1 MSTPN
6 QVAQCAN
13 TTDSKSPAGVCPLKN
28 KKIAII
34 PVRYALDEPFSPP
47 QKQPHPVPAGAG
59 FVVPLKLKESG
70 YALRQLRDG
79 WLYVYD
85 EKAKTFDEYEIK
97 GATFISQSKG
107 SKGHLLYPASHTLS
121 LIYSPQR
128 WTGRI
133 KKEMGKN
140 SSLRSVWMRQV
151 KLGSFASTM
160 KAPHCGLP
168 DVLDKV
174 ADLGMS
180 NKGFVLSSTPLA
192 KPAEEDKQGIKL
204 LAHKPAGSPAAN
216 KAGIPDPKS
225 ALVVALEDPLADLA
239 DLSMKVNQLL
249 AKYEALL
256 GKDDASIKV
265 NSHKLMMAEVTR
277 NLAKVRLEEKELPAS
292 VRGNVAKTQAFE
304 EALDD
309 YLGDRYL
316 ADMENMTAEPGMAM
330 FSSPME
336 KRADAKLKIL
346 REQYGFNPSHKQ
358 VAQWKE
364 RAAFQDEVN
373 WSGLNA
379 FIKQYQVPLNEL
391 ELALTRAHEDLF
403 NGVTRLKAD
412 PLPFGLDNRTP
423 KGQAYLQTLFAE
435 AGQALSLS
443 CRTEARKKALEK
455 LLGEKNSDNLLAL
468 APYGFDI
475 ALYKGLSEQT
485 VANAWLS
492 TSSGDM
498 TALFGRTADLET
510 LLGDERLKQKSWFQA
525 VEAVIEAMKVVGK
538 SMAKGAHAQIM
549 AAILPHAWKNS
560 LAGNL
565 RLVLLESLLGE
576 QPLQVNR
583 DYRMLHSR
591 FQQKV
596 WIIVKEMSAI
606 SSPPPGRSTTV
617 KAINGQLKTLQ
628 QQLDTLIASEMP
640 LLVKLKGDLY
650 QQQARQYV
658 GDYLASVRSGVNQ
671 RITAMNERI
680 PNLATFGG
688 LVALLNLWN
697 LTVVIAGTAQ
707 NAQSIGRERAN
718 MQLGSAFAWTGNAI
732 AALYQGAAWEKL
744 KPLTTGGGKRAL
756 TAISIKAA
764 IKEGEHAVWVKAFS
778 LRMLAFAGL
787 GAAAA
792 GLEAWDASLA
802 SKDPLISEM
811 ERTLLVSKA
820 YVLWGQ
826 TGIFGVQVLLTL
838 VSRGVGGFAIGTVF
852 APWMVVGLFVLG
864 IAYLVLTMLLNIFKR
879 SDLEKWLLQS
889 TWGKQPANWS
899 TEDELARFESL
910 VNKPGASLTVVR
922 SPAQG
927 WMDSGRPQWQLQLSL
942 PTHLRGQTI
951 GLKVIGQPIAR
962 AGQMVPVR
970 SKEDL
975 TRYQAAMQPRTL
987 GTQRGRWDDMVY
999 SLPLG
1004 IDTNSAIKL
1013 ELGYLGGMIQRQ
1025 FVFKGSSSSGG
1036 PVTLNSSNG
1045 DLGTMPALVVGKQGN
1060 K

>member
-6 QVAQCAN
+6 QAAQCAN

-97 GATFISQSKG
+97 GDTFISQSKG

-121 LIYSPQR
+121 LAYSPQR

-133 KKEMGKN
+133 KNEMEKSGG
-140 SSLRSVWMRQV
+140 LRTTWMRQV

-192 KPAEEDKQGIKL
+192 KPAEEDKQGVKL
-204 LAHKPAGSPAAN
+204 LAHKPASLPAAY

-225 ALVVALEDPLADLA
+225 AMVVALEDPLADLA

-249 AKYEALL
+249 AKREALL
-256 GKDDASIKV
+256 GKDDATIKV

-277 NLAKVRLEEKELPAS
+277 NLARVRLDEKELPAS

-316 ADMENMTAEPGMAM
+316 ADMESMTAEPGMVR
-330 FSSPME
+330 FNSPME
-336 KRADAKLKIL
+336 KRADDKLKIL
-346 REQYGFNPSHKQ
+346 REQYGFNPSQKQ

-373 WSGLNA
+373 WSGLNS

-412 PLPFGLDNRTP
+412 PLPFGLDNRTTQ
-423 KGQAYLQTLFAE
+423 GQAYLQTLFAE
-435 AGQALSLS
+435 VGPVLSLS
-443 CRTEARKKALEK
+443 CRTEERKKALEK
-455 LLGEKNSDNLLAL
+455 LLGEKSRDNLLAL
-468 APYGFDI
+468 APYGFDA
-475 ALYKGLSEQT
+475 ALHKGLSELT
-485 VANAWLS
+485 VDNVWLS

-498 TALFGRTADLET
+498 TALFSRIAELET
-510 LLGDERLKQKSWFQA
+510 LLGDERLKQKSWFQKM
-525 VEAVIEAMKVVGK
+525 EAVIGAMKEAGK

-565 RLVLLESLLGE
+565 RLVLLESLLGD

-583 DYRMLHSR
+583 DYRMLHNR

-606 SSPPPGRSTTV
+606 SSPPPGRNTTV

-658 GDYLASVRSGVNQ
+658 GDYLASVRSGVSQ

-680 PNLATFGG
+680 PSLATFGG

-697 LTVVIAGTAQ
+697 LSVVIDGAAE
-707 NAQSIGRERAN
+707 NAKSVGQSRSC
-718 MQLGSAFAWTGNAI
+718 MQLGSALAWTGNAI
-732 AALYQGAAWEKL
+732 AALYQGAVWGELKQLRAGEK
-744 KPLTTGGGKRAL
+744 AL
-756 TAISIKAA
+756 TSISIKNASIGEYAA
-764 IKEGEHAVWVKAFS
+764 VVKSFS
-778 LRMLAFAGL
+778 LRMLAFASL
-787 GAAAA
+787 GIVAA
-792 GLEAWDASLA
+792 GLEAWDSALA
-802 SKDPLISEM
+802 SQDPLISEI
-811 ERTLLVSKA
+811 EKSLLVAKTI
-820 YVLWGQ
+820 VLGGQ
-826 TGIFGVQVLLTL
+826 AAIFGAQIFIALG
-838 VSRGVGGFAIGTVF
+838 SMGGTSITIGAVF
-852 APWMVVGLFVLG
+852 APWMIISLFVLG
-864 IAYLVLTMLLNIFKR
+864 FAYLFLVMLLNFFKR

-899 TEDELARFESL
+899 AEDELARFEIL

-922 SPAQG
+922 SRPQG
-927 WMDSGRPQWQLQLSL
+927 WMDTGRPQWQLQLSL
-942 PTHLRGQTI
+942 PAHLRGQTI
-951 GLKVIGQPIAR
+951 GLNVTSQPLAS
-962 AGQMVPVR
+962 AGQMITAR
-970 SKEDL
+970 SKQELD
-975 TRYQAAMQPRTL
+975 RYLAAMKPKVIETL
-987 GTQRGRWDDMVY
+987 HGSWDDMVY

-1004 IDTNSAIKL
+1004 VDTNSAIKL
-1013 ELGYLGGMIQRQ
+1013 ELGYLGGMIQRE
-1025 FVFKGSSSSGG
+1025 FIFKGKSSSGG
-1036 PVTLNSSNG
+1036 PVTLSGSSG
-1045 DLGTMPALVVGKQGN
+1045 ELDTMSALVVGNRGN

>member
-6 QVAQCAN
+6 QAAQCAN

-85 EKAKTFDEYEIK
+85 EKTKTFDEYEIK

-121 LIYSPQR
+121 LAYSPQR

-133 KKEMGKN
+133 KHEMEKSGG
-140 SSLRSVWMRQV
+140 LRTTWMRQV

-204 LAHKPAGSPAAN
+204 LAHKPASSPTAY

-225 ALVVALEDPLADLA
+225 AMVVALEDPLADLA

-249 AKYEALL
+249 AKREALL
-256 GKDDASIKV
+256 GKDDATIKV

-277 NLAKVRLEEKELPAS
+277 NLARVRLDEKELPAS
-292 VRGNVAKTQAFE
+292 VRGNVARTQAFE

-316 ADMENMTAEPGMAM
+316 ADMESMTAEPGMVR
-330 FSSPME
+330 FNSPME
-336 KRADAKLKIL
+336 KRADEKLKIL
-346 REQYGFNPSHKQ
+346 REQYGFNPSQKQ
-358 VAQWKE
+358 VSQWKE

-373 WSGLNA
+373 WIGLNA

-391 ELALTRAHEDLF
+391 GLALTRAHEDLF
-403 NGVTRLKAD
+403 NGVARLKAD
-412 PLPFGLDNRTP
+412 PLPFGLDNRTTQ
-423 KGQAYLQTLFAE
+423 GQAYLQTLFAE
-435 AGQALSLS
+435 AGPVLSLS
-443 CRTEARKKALEK
+443 CHTEERKKALEK
-455 LLGEKNSDNLLAL
+455 LLGEKSRDNLLAL
-468 APYGFDI
+468 APYGFDA
-475 ALYKGLSEQT
+475 ALHKGLSELT
-485 VANAWLS
+485 VDNVWLS

-498 TALFGRTADLET
+498 TALFSRIAELET
-510 LLGDERLKQKSWFQA
+510 LLGEGRLKQKPWFQK
-525 VEAVIEAMKVVGK
+525 VEAVIGAMKEAGK

-565 RLVLLESLLGE
+565 RLVLLESLLGD

-583 DYRMLHSR
+583 DYRMLHNR

-732 AALYQGAAWEKL
+732 AALYQGAAWGEMKQLRAGEK
-744 KPLTTGGGKRAL
+744 AL
-756 TAISIKAA
+756 TSISIKNAS
-764 IKEGEHAVWVKAFS
+764 IGEYAGMVKSFS
-778 LRMLAFAGL
+778 LRMLAFSSL
-787 GAAAA
+787 GVVAA
-792 GLEAWDASLA
+792 GLEAWDSALA
-802 SKDPLISEM
+802 SQDPLISGIEKS
-811 ERTLLVSKA
+811 LLVAKTI
-820 YVLWGQ
+820 VLGGQ
-826 TGIFGVQVLLTL
+826 AAIFGAQTIIALG
-838 VSRGVGGFAIGTVF
+838 SMGGTSITIGAVF
-852 APWMVVGLFVLG
+852 APWMIISLFVLG
-864 IAYLVLTMLLNIFKR
+864 FAYLFLVMLLNIFKR

-899 TEDELARFESL
+899 AEDELARFELL

-922 SPAQG
+922 SKPQG
-927 WMDSGRPQWQLQLSL
+927 WMDTGRPQWQLQLSL
-942 PTHLRGQTI
+942 PAHLRGQTI
-951 GLKVIGQPIAR
+951 GLNVTSQPLAS
-962 AGQMVPVR
+962 AGQMIPAR
-970 SKEDL
+970 SKQELD
-975 TRYQAAMQPRTL
+975 RYLAAMKPKMIETL
-987 GTQRGRWDDMVY
+987 RGRWDDMVY

-1004 IDTNSAIKL
+1004 VDTNSAIKL
-1013 ELGYLGGMIQRQ
+1013 ELGYLGGMIQRE
-1025 FVFKGSSSSGG
+1025 FIFKGSSSSSGS
-1036 PVTLNSSNG
+1036 VTLNGYNG
-1045 DLGTMPALVVGKQGN
+1045 ELDTMSALVVGNREN

>member
-6 QVAQCAN
+6 QAAQCAN
-13 TTDSKSPAGVCPLKN
+13 TTDSKSPAGICPLKN

-47 QKQPHPVPAGAG
+47 QKQSHPVPAGAG

-85 EKAKTFDEYEIK
+85 EKTKTFDEYEIK

-121 LIYSPQR
+121 LAYSPQR

-133 KKEMGKN
+133 KHEMEKSGG
-140 SSLRSVWMRQV
+140 LRTTWMRQV

-204 LAHKPAGSPAAN
+204 LAHKPASSPTAY

-225 ALVVALEDPLADLA
+225 AMVVALEDPLADLA

-249 AKYEALL
+249 AKREALL
-256 GKDDASIKV
+256 GKDDATMKV

-277 NLAKVRLEEKELPAS
+277 NLARVRLDEKELPAS
-292 VRGNVAKTQAFE
+292 VRGNVARTQAFE

-316 ADMENMTAEPGMAM
+316 ADMESMTAEPGMVR
-330 FSSPME
+330 FNSPME
-336 KRADAKLKIL
+336 KRADEKLKIL
-346 REQYGFNPSHKQ
+346 REQYGFNPSQKQ
-358 VAQWKE
+358 VSQWKE

-373 WSGLNA
+373 WIGLNA

-391 ELALTRAHEDLF
+391 GLALTRAHEDLF
-403 NGVTRLKAD
+403 NGVARLKAD
-412 PLPFGLDNRTP
+412 PLPFGLDNRTTQ
-423 KGQAYLQTLFAE
+423 GQAYLQTLFAE
-435 AGQALSLS
+435 AGPVLSLS
-443 CRTEARKKALEK
+443 CHTEERKKALEK
-455 LLGEKNSDNLLAL
+455 LLGEKSRDNLLAL
-468 APYGFDI
+468 APYGFDA
-475 ALYKGLSEQT
+475 ALHKGLSELT
-485 VANAWLS
+485 VDNVWLS

-498 TALFGRTADLET
+498 TALFSRIAELET
-510 LLGDERLKQKSWFQA
+510 LLGEGRLKQKPWFQK
-525 VEAVIEAMKVVGK
+525 VEAVIGAMKEAGK

-565 RLVLLESLLGE
+565 RLVLLESLLGD

-583 DYRMLHSR
+583 DYRMLHNR

-732 AALYQGAAWEKL
+732 AALYQGAAWGEMKQLRAGEK
-744 KPLTTGGGKRAL
+744 AL
-756 TAISIKAA
+756 TSISIKNAS
-764 IKEGEHAVWVKAFS
+764 IGEYAGMVKSFS
-778 LRMLAFAGL
+778 LRMLAFSSL
-787 GAAAA
+787 GVVAA
-792 GLEAWDASLA
+792 GLEAWDSALA
-802 SKDPLISEM
+802 SQDPLISGIEKS
-811 ERTLLVSKA
+811 LLVAKTI
-820 YVLWGQ
+820 VLGGQ
-826 TGIFGVQVLLTL
+826 AAIFGAQTIIALG
-838 VSRGVGGFAIGTVF
+838 SMGGTSITIGAVF
-852 APWMVVGLFVLG
+852 APWMIISLFVLG
-864 IAYLVLTMLLNIFKR
+864 FAYLFLVMLLNIFKR

-899 TEDELARFESL
+899 AEDELARFELL

-922 SPAQG
+922 SKPQG
-927 WMDSGRPQWQLQLSL
+927 WMDTGRPQWQLQLSL
-942 PTHLRGQTI
+942 PAHLRGQTI
-951 GLKVIGQPIAR
+951 GLNVTSQPLAS
-962 AGQMVPVR
+962 AGQMIPAR
-970 SKEDL
+970 SKQELD
-975 TRYQAAMQPRTL
+975 RYLAAMKPKMIETL
-987 GTQRGRWDDMVY
+987 RGRWDDMVY

-1004 IDTNSAIKL
+1004 VDTNSAIKL
-1013 ELGYLGGMIQRQ
+1013 ELGYLGGMIQRE
-1025 FVFKGSSSSGG
+1025 FIFKGSSSSSGS
-1036 PVTLNSSNG
+1036 VTLNGYNG
-1045 DLGTMPALVVGKQGN
+1045 ELDTMSALVVGNREN

>member
-6 QVAQCAN
+6 QAAQCAN

-121 LIYSPQR
+121 LAYSPQR

-133 KKEMGKN
+133 KNEMEKSGG
-140 SSLRSVWMRQV
+140 LRTTWMRQV

-204 LAHKPAGSPAAN
+204 LAHKPASSPTAY

-225 ALVVALEDPLADLA
+225 AMVVALEDPLADLA

-249 AKYEALL
+249 AKREALL
-256 GKDDASIKV
+256 GKDDATIKV

-277 NLAKVRLEEKELPAS
+277 NLARVRLDEKELPAS
-292 VRGNVAKTQAFE
+292 VRGNVARTQAFE

-316 ADMENMTAEPGMAM
+316 ADMESMTAEPGMVR
-330 FSSPME
+330 FNSPMG
-336 KRADAKLKIL
+336 KRADEKLKIL
-346 REQYGFNPSHKQ
+346 REQYGFNPSQQQ

-364 RAAFQDEVN
+364 RSAFQDEVN

-391 ELALTRAHEDLF
+391 ELALTRAHKDLF

-435 AGQALSLS
+435 AGPVLSLS
-443 CRTEARKKALEK
+443 CRTQERKKALEK
-455 LLGEKNSDNLLAL
+455 LLGEKSRDNLLAL
-468 APYGFDI
+468 APYGFDA
-475 ALYKGLSEQT
+475 ALHKGLSELT
-485 VANAWLS
+485 VDNAWLS

-498 TALFGRTADLET
+498 TALFSRIAELET
-510 LLGDERLKQKSWFQA
+510 LLGEERLKQKPWFQK
-525 VEAVIEAMKVVGK
+525 VEAVIGAMKEAGK

-565 RLVLLESLLGE
+565 RLVLLESLLGD
-576 QPLQVNR
+576 QPLQLNR
-583 DYRMLHSR
+583 DYRMLHNR

-732 AALYQGAAWEKL
+732 AALYQGAVWGEMKQLRAGEK
-744 KPLTTGGGKRAL
+744 AL
-756 TAISIKAA
+756 TSISIKNAS
-764 IKEGEHAVWVKAFS
+764 IGEYAGMVKSFS
-778 LRMLAFAGL
+778 LRMLAFSSL
-787 GAAAA
+787 GVVAA
-792 GLEAWDASLA
+792 GLEAWDSALA
-802 SKDPLISEM
+802 SQDPLISGIEKS
-811 ERTLLVSKA
+811 LLVAKTI
-820 YVLWGQ
+820 VLGGQ
-826 TGIFGVQVLLTL
+826 AAIFGAQTIIALG
-838 VSRGVGGFAIGTVF
+838 SMGGTSITIGAVF
-852 APWMVVGLFVLG
+852 APWMIISLFVLG
-864 IAYLVLTMLLNIFKR
+864 FAYLFLVMLLNIFKR

-899 TEDELARFESL
+899 AEDELARFELL

-922 SPAQG
+922 SKPQG
-927 WMDSGRPQWQLQLSL
+927 WMDTGRPQWQLQLSL
-942 PTHLRGQTI
+942 PAHLRGQTI
-951 GLKVIGQPIAR
+951 GLNVTSQPLAS
-962 AGQMVPVR
+962 AGQMIPAR
-970 SKEDL
+970 SKQELD
-975 TRYQAAMQPRTL
+975 RYLAAMKPKMIETL
-987 GTQRGRWDDMVY
+987 RGRWDDMVY

-1004 IDTNSAIKL
+1004 VDTNSAIKL
-1013 ELGYLGGMIQRQ
+1013 ELGYLGGMIQRE
-1025 FVFKGSSSSGG
+1025 FIFKGSSSSSGS
-1036 PVTLNSSNG
+1036 VTLNCYNG
-1045 DLGTMPALVVGKQGN
+1045 ELDTMSALVVGNREN

>member
-6 QVAQCAN
+6 QAAQCAN

-59 FVVPLKLKESG
+59 FVIPLKLKESG

-121 LIYSPQR
+121 LGYSPQR

-133 KKEMGKN
+133 KNEMEK
-140 SSLRSVWMRQV
+140 SSGLRSAWMRQV

-174 ADLGMS
+174 ADLGMP

-204 LAHKPAGSPAAN
+204 LAHKPACSPAAY
-216 KAGIPDPKS
+216 KAGILDPKS
-225 ALVVALEDPLADLA
+225 TMVVALEDPLADLA

-249 AKYEALL
+249 AKREALL
-256 GKDDASIKV
+256 GKDDATIKA

-277 NLAKVRLEEKELPAS
+277 NLARVRLDEKELPAS
-292 VRGNVAKTQAFE
+292 VRGNVARTQAFE

-316 ADMENMTAEPGMAM
+316 ADMESMTAEPGMVR
-330 FSSPME
+330 FNSPME
-336 KRADAKLKIL
+336 KRADEKLQIL
-346 REQYGFNPSHKQ
+346 REQYGFNPSQKQ

-412 PLPFGLDNRTP
+412 PLPFGLDNRTTR
-423 KGQAYLQTLFAE
+423 GQAYLQALFAE
-435 AGQALSLS
+435 AGQVLSLS
-443 CRTEARKKALEK
+443 CRTEERKKALEK
-455 LLGEKNSDNLLAL
+455 LLGEKSRDNLLAL
-468 APYGFDI
+468 ALYGFD
-475 ALYKGLSEQT
+475 AELHKGLSEQT
-485 VANAWLS
+485 VDNAWLS

-510 LLGDERLKQKSWFQA
+510 LLGDERIKQKPWFQK
-525 VEAVIEAMKVVGK
+525 VEAVIGAMKEAGK

-565 RLVLLESLLGE
+565 RLVLLESLLGD
-576 QPLQVNR
+576 QPMQVNR
-583 DYRMLHSR
+583 DYRMLHNR

-606 SSPPPGRSTTV
+606 SSPHPGRSTTV

-650 QQQARQYV
+650 QQQARQYI
-658 GDYLASVRSGVNQ
+658 GDYLASVRSGVSQ
-671 RITAMNERI
+671 RITAMNNIERV

-697 LTVVIAGTAQ
+697 LSVVIAGTAQ

-732 AALYQGAAWEKL
+732 AALYQGAAWERL
-744 KPLTTGGGKRAL
+744 KPLAAQDGNPLRSL
-756 TAISIKAA
+756 SIKNA
-764 IKEGEHAVWVKAFS
+764 IKEGDHAVLVKAFTWRMVAFSS
-778 LRMLAFAGL
+778 LGL
-787 GAAAA
+787 AAA
-792 GLEAWDASLA
+792 GAEMWDTLQA
-802 SKDPLISEM
+802 SKDPLISSM
-811 ERTLLVSKA
+811 EKTLLQMKA
-820 YVLWGQ
+820 VVLLGQ
-826 TGIFGVQVLLTL
+826 GGIFFTQL
-838 VSRGVGGFAIGTVF
+838 VFLGINGLGGSSIAAIF
-852 APWMVVGLFVLG
+852 APWMAVGLFVLG
-864 IAYLVLTMLLNIFKR
+864 AAYLVLTVLLNIFKR

-899 TEDELARFESL
+899 AEDELARFEIL

-922 SPAQG
+922 TAPQG
-927 WMDSGRPQWQLQLSL
+927 WMDTGRSQWQLQLSL
-942 PTHLRGQTI
+942 PAHLRGQTI

-962 AGQMVPVR
+962 AGQMIPAR
-970 SKEDL
+970 SKEELD
-975 TRYQAAMQPRTL
+975 RYLVAMKPKVIETL
-987 GTQRGRWDDMVY
+987 RGRWDDMVY

-1004 IDTNSAIKL
+1004 VDTNSAIKL
-1013 ELGYLGGMIQRQ
+1013 ELGYLGGMSQRE
-1025 FVFKGSSSSGG
+1025 FIFKGSSTSSG
-1036 PVTLNSSNG
+1036 PVTLNGSSG
-1045 DLGTMPALVVGKQGN
+1045 DLGTMPALVVSKLGN
-1060 K
+1060 N

>member
-6 QVAQCAN
+6 QAAQCAN

-85 EKAKTFDEYEIK
+85 EKTKTFDEYEIK
-97 GATFISQSKG
+97 GSTFISQSKG

-121 LIYSPQR
+121 LAYSPQR

-133 KKEMGKN
+133 KHEMEKSGG
-140 SSLRSVWMRQV
+140 LRTTWMRQV

-204 LAHKPAGSPAAN
+204 LAHKPASSPTAY

-225 ALVVALEDPLADLA
+225 AMVVALEDPLADLA

-249 AKYEALL
+249 AKREALL
-256 GKDDASIKV
+256 GKDDATIKV

-277 NLAKVRLEEKELPAS
+277 NLARVRLDEKELPAS
-292 VRGNVAKTQAFE
+292 VRGNVARTQAFE

-316 ADMENMTAEPGMAM
+316 ADMESMTAEPGMVR
-330 FSSPME
+330 FNSPME
-336 KRADAKLKIL
+336 KRADEKLKIL
-346 REQYGFNPSHKQ
+346 REQYGFNPSQKQ
-358 VAQWKE
+358 VSQWKE

-391 ELALTRAHEDLF
+391 GLALTRAHEDLF
-403 NGVTRLKAD
+403 NGVARLKAD
-412 PLPFGLDNRTP
+412 PLPFGLDNRTTQ
-423 KGQAYLQTLFAE
+423 GQAYLQTLFAE
-435 AGQALSLS
+435 AGPVLSLS
-443 CRTEARKKALEK
+443 CHTEERKKALEK
-455 LLGEKNSDNLLAL
+455 LLGEKSRDNLLAL
-468 APYGFDI
+468 APYGFDA
-475 ALYKGLSEQT
+475 ALHKGLSELT
-485 VANAWLS
+485 VDNVWLS
-492 TSSGDM
+492 TSSGDV
-498 TALFGRTADLET
+498 TALFSRIAELET
-510 LLGDERLKQKSWFQA
+510 LLGEERLKQKPWFQK
-525 VEAVIEAMKVVGK
+525 VEAVIGAMKEAGK

-565 RLVLLESLLGE
+565 RLVLLESLLGD

-583 DYRMLHSR
+583 DYRMLHNR

-658 GDYLASVRSGVNQ
+658 GDYLAGVRSGVNQ

-732 AALYQGAAWEKL
+732 AALYQGAVWGEMKQLRAGEK
-744 KPLTTGGGKRAL
+744 AL
-756 TAISIKAA
+756 TSISIKNAS
-764 IKEGEHAVWVKAFS
+764 IGEYAGMVKSFS
-778 LRMLAFAGL
+778 LRMLAFSSL
-787 GAAAA
+787 GVVAA
-792 GLEAWDASLA
+792 GLEAWDSALA
-802 SKDPLISEM
+802 SQDPLISGIEKS
-811 ERTLLVSKA
+811 LLVAKTI
-820 YVLWGQ
+820 VLGGQ
-826 TGIFGVQVLLTL
+826 AAIFGAQTIIALG
-838 VSRGVGGFAIGTVF
+838 SMGGTSITIGAVF
-852 APWMVVGLFVLG
+852 APWMIISLFVLG
-864 IAYLVLTMLLNIFKR
+864 FAYLFLVMLLNIFKR

-899 TEDELARFESL
+899 AEDELARFELL

-922 SPAQG
+922 SKPQG
-927 WMDSGRPQWQLQLSL
+927 WMDTGRSQWQLQLSL
-942 PTHLRGQTI
+942 PAHLRGQTI
-951 GLKVIGQPIAR
+951 GLNVTSQPLAS
-962 AGQMVPVR
+962 AGQMIPAR
-970 SKEDL
+970 SKQELD
-975 TRYQAAMQPRTL
+975 RYLAAMKPKMIETL
-987 GTQRGRWDDMVY
+987 RGRWDDMVY

-1004 IDTNSAIKL
+1004 VDTNSAIKL
-1013 ELGYLGGMIQRQ
+1013 ELGYLGGMIQRE
-1025 FVFKGSSSSGG
+1025 FIFKGSSSSSGS
-1036 PVTLNSSNG
+1036 VTLNGYNG
-1045 DLGTMPALVVGKQGN
+1045 ELDTISALVVGNREN